1 MPPLS
6 HGVRDRPDYDYAR
19 TLVGLSYDG
28 EIAAQD
34 SAWWKPYGVC
44 EVPEVEIFV
53 RELLTLFKD

>member
-1 MPPLS
+1 
-6 HGVRDRPDYDYAR
+6 
-19 TLVGLSYDG
+19 VGLSYDG

-34 SAWWKPYGVC
+34 SPWWKPYGIC